1 MSVEK
6 MKIMGIIG
14 PQNILNKVLRV
25 VILNGSM
32 HMISALSRVNSAD
45 FFLPPTEKNI
55 TALEEIPFLKS
66 YSQKRDLAED
76 EKMVNL
82 FQELFD
88 IKPGLKREYLS
99 EDYDYDDFMKQ
110 FSDLY
115 SQVLATTS
123 EIEEKSREIDKKREY
138 LNNLKYL
145 TKFNLDISRL
155 RNMKYLVFRLIKIT
169 RENYDKLK
177 KNYENI
183 PAVIIKL
190 AVEGKYVI
198 LASITPGTLEETLE
212 KIFSSLN
219 YTILPIPR
227 DLEGTVEEVTEQLT
241 KSIEQDQKIIESCK
255 KSLADYK
262 EKYINEFQKM
272 YSRLEMEKK
281 IEEVKS
287 EIALGNQLFFLFGFV
302 PVSSVF
308 PLKEELERQFDD
320 ELIILIDD
328 IKEPYSGITPP
339 TKLSNIRLFKPFE
352 SLVKMYGIPSYQ
364 EKDPTVFFGLTYLIF
379 FGAMFGDV
387 GQGFV
392 LLLGGLIL
400 EFLYHKT
407 DFGGILSRLGLSS
420 IIFGFLY
427 GSVFGSEEI
436 LPALLIRPMSNIDS
450 MLMAAVVFGIIL
462 LLSSYI
468 FSIFNAESEKNL
480 KEAFLGKNGL
490 VGLLFYLL
498 LLYTIAQAFLIPSN
512 KNLWPILIIV
522 LVGLLFIILFK
533 EPLAKRL
540 FPSAKSARTL
550 SANDYIEEGFGI
562 LEMLLS
568 IFSNTISFLRVG
580 AFALNHVG
588 LYIAFLTLSQMISST
603 WGSWAVLI
611 LGNIIILTLEALI
624 VFIQALRLEYYEL
637 FTKFY
642 RGSGIEYSPVKIN
655 GRSSFE
661 EKKSLEHKKK
671 RMAFPLNII
680 INKQYRYCK
689 IN

>member
-32 HMISALSRVNSAD
+32 HMINALSRVNSAD
-45 FFLPPTEKNI
+45 FFLPPTEQNI
-55 TALEEIPFLKS
+55 SALEEIPFLKP

-82 FQELFD
+82 FQGLFD

-99 EDYDYDDFMKQ
+99 EDYNYDDFMKQ

-115 SQVLATTS
+115 SQVLATTF

-138 LNNLKYL
+138 LNNLQYL

-198 LASITPGTLEETLE
+198 LASVTPGTLEETLE

-241 KSIEQDQKIIESCK
+241 KSIEQDQKIIESWK

-308 PLKEELERQFDD
+308 SLKEELERQFDD

-364 EKDPTVFFGLTYLIF
+364 EKDPTVFFGLTYLIL

-392 LLLGGLIL
+392 LLLGGLVL

-436 LPALLIRPMSNIDS
+436 LPALLIRPMNNINN
-450 MLMAAVVFGIIL
+450 MLMAAVVFGVIL
-462 LLSSYI
+462 LLGSYI
-468 FSIFNAESEKNL
+468 FSIFNAQSEKNL

-498 LLYTIAQAFLIPSN
+498 LLYTIVQAFLIPSN
-512 KNLWPILIIV
+512 KNLLPSLIIV
-522 LVGLLFIILFK
+522 LVGLLLIILFK

-540 FPSAKSARTL
+540 FPSAKPARTL

-642 RGSGIEYSPVKIN
+642 RGNGIEYSPVKIN
-655 GRSSFE
+655 GIISSLE
-661 EKKSLEHKKK
+661 EKKSLEHKKIK
-671 RMAFPLNII
+671 IVFSLNIVI
-680 INKQYRYCK
+680 AKQF
-689 IN
+689 